1 MLNTSRGKGF
11 KGEKQFKFAKKQFK
25 IAEMG
30 VGNYFQRLFF
40 WNK

>member
-1 MLNTSRGKGF
+1 MVEIGFGRDSRG
-11 KGEKQFKFAKKQFK
+11 EKHFKFAKKQFK